1 MGFGFGNILCR
12 NNERG
17 ILVTYRLA
25 LIGAGQLGSRHL
37 QALAKSEHPFVI
49 DVVDTSEDSL
59 RSAKERF
66 LKVTGNFDGKK
77 VEYHGSLANIHSK
90 LDLCIIATTSDIR
103 ARVTRQLLRDK
114 SVRYILFEKVLF
126 QSLAEYEEITS
137 LLKECKVKAWVN
149 CPRRIYPF
157 YQDLKSRFSPE
168 ARMFFVASGGEWG
181 LACNAIHL
189 IDLLAFLTENI
200 DYTLK
205 TDALDPQVRESKRR
219 GFIELTGTL
228 IGHFSNGNE
237 IILHSR
243 AGSSA
248 PLLISIYTSGAEIIV
263 DEEKGIARMSLE
275 SNGWNWEDIEFSVPY
290 QSDLTHK
297 VVEEIIKEG
306 ICGLTPFEES
316 VKLHKPLLK
325 ALLEH
330 LSSIRGE
337 VIDVCPIT

>member
-1 MGFGFGNILCR
+1 
-12 NNERG
+12 
-17 ILVTYRLA
+17 VTYRLA
-25 LIGAGQLGSRHL
+25 LIGAGRLGSRHL
-37 QALAKSEHPFVI
+37 QALAKSEHPFAI
-49 DVVDTSEDSL
+49 DVVDTSEESL

-66 LKVTGNFDGKK
+66 LEITGNFDGKK
-77 VEYHGSLANIHSK
+77 IEYHESLANIHSE
-90 LDLCIIATTSDIR
+90 LDLCIIATTSDMR
-103 ARVTRQLLRDK
+103 ARVTRELLRSK
-114 SVRYILFEKVLF
+114 SVRNIIFEKVLF
-126 QSLAEYEEITS
+126 QSLSEYEEIAG
-137 LLKECKVKAWVN
+137 LLKDLKINAWVN
-149 CPRRIYPF
+149 CTRRIYPF
-157 YQDLKSRFSPE
+157 YKDLKSRFSPE
-168 ARMFFVASGGEWG
+168 DRMFLVASGGEWG
-181 LACNAIHL
+181 LACNSIHL
-189 IDLLAFLTENI
+189 IDFMAFLSENL
-200 DYTLK
+200 DYTLR
-205 TDALDPQVRESKRR
+205 TDALDHQVRESKRK

-228 IGHFSNGNE
+228 RGYFSNGNE
-237 IILHSR
+237 LILHSS
-243 AGSSA
+243 AGSNA
-248 PLLISIYTSGAEIIV
+248 PLLISIYRSDAEIIV